1 MRFIAPRIRARLDNP
16 LVSDTVVGV
25 IAIPMFYFVIQSS
38 SEKLGKPAPV
48 RDQPASATGS

>member
-25 IAIPMFYFVIQSS
+25 IAIPMFYFVIQSIG
-38 SEKLGKPAPV
+38 EKLGKPAPSS
-48 RDQPASATGS
+48 DS

>member
-25 IAIPMFYFVIQSS
+25 IAIPMFYFVIQSIG
-38 SEKLGKPAPV
+38 EKLGKTAPSS
-48 RDQPASATGS
+48 DS